1 MCCYI
6 QVNDMGT
13 FSHSVSHPEYQFVP
27 QGLIHQMKPHMSLH
41 ASYIFQLTM
50 LTWHVGRHLCL
61 ENHMLVHL
69 KGTKRTFAHSKS
81 IYANM
86 QITTINFYSISLKKN
101 LI

>member
-1 MCCYI
+1 
-6 QVNDMGT
+6 
-13 FSHSVSHPEYQFVP
+13 
-27 QGLIHQMKPHMSLH
+27 
-41 ASYIFQLTM
+41 M
-50 LTWHVGRHLCL
+50 LTWHVGRHLCQ